1 MHPLHGLHSRLPHIL
16 GTVSQPPYQ
25 IPEMDLRNKS
35 VLITAGSNGLG
46 ASIAHKFAAEGANVI
61 INYNS
66 SAQKATELADSLKQD
81 FGVKAI
87 ALQGDATSKEGI
99 HALVDGSLKH
109 LGGLDVV
116 ISNVGWTKIVPYEDL
131 ESLDDELWDGCFNAN
146 VKSHFYLY
154 KYCKPHLEKNPDG
167 GVFIVTAS
175 IAGRMV
181 YGSSIPY
188 AVSKAALI
196 HLVKMLS
203 KSQGTKIRIH
213 AVCPGLLM
221 TDWGKRFPQ
230 ATVDK
235 ALNLSPVK
243 KIADVDETALHY
255 TFLSKLT
262 TSTGTIVGI
271 DGGVL
276 AA

>member
-1 MHPLHGLHSRLPHIL
+1 
-16 GTVSQPPYQ
+16 
-25 IPEMDLRNKS
+25 MDLRNKS

-66 SAQKATELADSLKQD
+66 SGQKANDLANSLKHE

-87 ALQGDATSKEGI
+87 AIQSDATSKEGI
-99 HALVDGSLKH
+99 KALVDATLEH

-116 ISNVGWTKIVPYEDL
+116 ISNVGWTRIVPHEDL

-154 KYCKPHLEKNPDG
+154 KYCKPYLDKNPEG

-175 IAGRMV
+175 LAGRMA

-188 AVSKAALI
+188 SVSKAALI
-196 HLVKMLS
+196 HLVKLLS
-203 KSQGTKIRIH
+203 KSQGSKVRIH

-235 ALNLSPVK
+235 ALEASPVK

-262 TSTGTIVGI
+262 SSTGTIVGI
-271 DGGVL
+271 DGGIL
-276 AA
+276 AI